1 MPSCHLEMLRVARKR
16 HDVSRETFV
25 RLRADAEEGRQLHP
39 APNAPG
45 RAGRFGGASFAPLA
59 DATARGARLYAI
71 MDARAKKPDVSRETF
86 VRDGAGEDHDEETAD
101 GERGVRACGVG
112 GRGARGGGLPGHAVV
127 RADRDGGEAACRR
140 RRARHPRGVVDER
153 EVGLGAAGGRVVH
166 GRALPVHLQAGGA
179 QRCQRRAD
187 ELELRGREGRHGA
200 VRGRRSRS
208 HLVADRAGHA
218 PLRQLREAAGARSR
232 HARPGLRHDAGRIRP
247 VRALPYARHRASHH
261 AHQPR
266 LDVLRRRGRHR
277 RAPGARRGLRAQPE
291 VGHLPAPRLPGA
303 RRDQRAF
310 GGHRARFRR
319 RSRAGRVQPDGRGR
333 RAVDRGCTNECF
345 T

>member
-1 MPSCHLEMLRVARKR
+1 MLRVARKR

-25 RLRADAEEGRQLHP
+25 RLRGDAGEGRQLHP
-39 APNAPG
+39 APNAPNLPGGLAVRPSRPSRMRPREG
-45 RAGRFGGASFAPLA
+45 RACALSWMLERKNPN
-59 DATARGARLYAI
+59 
-71 MDARAKKPDVSRETF
+71 VSRETS

-153 EVGLGAAGGRVVH
+153 EVGLGVASGCVVH

-277 RAPGARRGLRAQPE
+277 RASGARRGLRARPE